1 VPPESVSNTGL
12 PLTPDAIL
20 IQKLLQ
26 KIDPDLH
33 ARSDLQ
39 QLAALGVMAVLLSTL
54 GWAVIALHPMVQ
66 ITVVI
71 SMLMVLTFFTR
82 PEISLLVF
90 FALRAVFDLLWWI
103 PGQILTLNMMELFT
117 GAVTGMALVLFI
129 MDLKRL
135 DWHPVLKGF
144 VPYVIVLLIALMR
157 NLELRSAAEIMARY
171 ISPLLI
177 MFLVSHYFDTPERR
191 ERLFKTA
198 TAVGLIPVSLALWH
212 LANGQMSHTVID
224 GYHRL
229 IGAYKN
235 LHNHALMEMFI
246 SSMVLWWVLQMKP
259 GKGRWF
265 MALYLCASL
274 LCLYLTY
281 VRTALLSLAAFV
293 AVFMYLTGRKKVLV
307 FGIFAV
313 AGFVAINPDMQDR
326 FKDIIE
332 FLVPDPDKLTSR
344 RKLGSG
350 RLGLWSSSFK
360 EYLRYP
366 LGDILLGLGFGKHWL
381 LTREYFNP
389 YALAQHGY
397 VDPHSDYL
405 TMTYQV
411 GPIATLSYMWMQF
424 TAIRCAWK
432 VRLWSP
438 DPWVRN
444 FAIYIIA
451 LAVASF
457 FANSISN
464 AFINRTTLGWY
475 FWGLAGIMFA
485 QYRALILQ
493 GAHLSPP
500 SQAGPTEVPRA

>member
-1 VPPESVSNTGL
+1 L
-12 PLTPDAIL
+12 FD
-20 IQKLLQ
+20 KLLN
-26 KIDPDLH
+26 KIDPDLM

-54 GWAVIALHPMVQ
+54 GWAVVTLHPLVQ

-82 PEISLLVF
+82 PEISLLIF

-117 GAVTGMALVLFI
+117 GAVTGLALVLFI

-144 VPYVIVLLIALMR
+144 VPYVIVLLIALAR
-157 NLELRSAAEIMARY
+157 NLEFRSAAEILARY
-171 ISPLLI
+171 MSPLLI
-177 MFLVSHYFDTPERR
+177 MFLVSHYFDTPQRR
-191 ERLFKTA
+191 KRLFVTA
-198 TAVGLIPVSLALWH
+198 TAVGVIPVSLALWH
-212 LANGQMSHTVID
+212 LASGQMSHTVID

-246 SSMVLWWVLQMKP
+246 SSMVIWWVLQLKS
-259 GKGRWF
+259 GKRRFG
-265 MALYLCASL
+265 MALYLGASL

-281 VRTALLSLAAFV
+281 VRTALVALAVFL
-293 AVFMYLTGRKKVLV
+293 AVFMYLTDRKRVLV
-307 FGIFAV
+307 LGIFAV
-313 AGFVAINPDMQDR
+313 GTFVAVNPDMQDR

-332 FLVPDPDKLTSR
+332 FVMPDPDNLTSR

-350 RLGLWSSSFK
+350 RLGLWTSSFK

-411 GPIATLSYMWMQF
+411 GPIATLSYIWMQL
-424 TAIRCAWK
+424 TAVRCAFK
-432 VRLWSP
+432 VRRWSD
-438 DPWVRN
+438 DPWAKN
-444 FAIYIIA
+444 FAVYIIA
-451 LAVASF
+451 LACASF
-457 FANSISN
+457 VANSISN

-493 GAHLSPP
+493 GAHLPKP
-500 SQAGPTEVPRA
+500 EVTGPVEVPAG